1 MTLFIK
7 VYLRKQNC
15 FMSLRVKQYY
25 KVDINKNQSI
35 KYNMHKIFKLHPL
48 FFLVGLVFIILG
60 QALAFLI
67 YFLVVA
73 LHEFAHG
80 FVAQKLGYGLNKIY
94 LLPFGAMLDINQN
107 FITREDEIKV
117 ALAGPICNF
126 VLVFICLGIW
136 WIFPETYA
144 YTNFFVFCNIIT
156 GLVNLLP
163 CYPMDGGR
171 IMVAVLS
178 EKFNREKSLKISY
191 IFNYIFSFIFIVL
204 FFINLRF
211 EVNISYALMA
221 IFIFFGTIN
230 NKFSGNYSMIK
241 LEKNK
246 NIYEVKSFLVKGDTP
261 LYKILKH
268 FNSKKFN
275 IIYVELE
282 NGQIKMLTENLINKY
297 FEIYPANTLI
307 CNILN

>member
-1 MTLFIK
+1 M
-7 VYLRKQNC
+7 
-15 FMSLRVKQYY
+15 
-25 KVDINKNQSI
+25 NKL
-35 KYNMHKIFKLHPL
+35 FKLHPL
-48 FFLVGLVFIILG
+48 FLLTGFIFIILG
-60 QALAFLI
+60 EALAFFV
-67 YFLVVA
+67 YFIVVVLHEIAHAVVA
-73 LHEFAHG
+73 
-80 FVAQKLGYGLNKIY
+80 QRLGYGLNKIY

-107 FITREDEIKV
+107 FVTREDEIKV
-117 ALAGPICNF
+117 ALAGPSFNF
-126 VLVFICLGIW
+126 ILAFLCLGLW

-144 YTNFFVFCNIIT
+144 FTSFFVFCNIIT

-171 IMVAVLS
+171 VLVAML
-178 EKFNREKSLKISY
+178 EGKLKREKALKISY
-191 IFNYIFSFIFIVL
+191 IFNYVFSVIFLIL
-204 FFINLRF
+204 FFINLKF

-241 LEKNK
+241 FNDKTRD
-246 NIYEVKSFLVKGDTP
+246 IYEVKSILVKGNTP
-261 LYKILKH
+261 LYRIFKH

-275 IIYVELE
+275 IVYVQLE
-282 NGQIKMLTENLINKY
+282 NGQIKMLTENFLQKY

>member
-1 MTLFIK
+1 M
-7 VYLRKQNC
+7 
-15 FMSLRVKQYY
+15 
-25 KVDINKNQSI
+25 NKL
-35 KYNMHKIFKLHPL
+35 FKLHPL
-48 FFLVGLVFIILG
+48 FLLTGFIFIILG
-60 QALAFLI
+60 EALAFFV
-67 YFLVVA
+67 YFIVVVLHEIAHAVVA
-73 LHEFAHG
+73 
-80 FVAQKLGYGLNKIY
+80 QRLGYGLNKIY

-107 FITREDEIKV
+107 FVTREDEIKV
-117 ALAGPICNF
+117 ALAGPSFNF
-126 VLVFICLGIW
+126 ILAFLCLGLW

-144 YTNFFVFCNIIT
+144 FTSFFVFCNIIT

-171 IMVAVLS
+171 VLVAMLES
-178 EKFNREKSLKISY
+178 KLKREKALKISY
-191 IFNYIFSFIFIVL
+191 IFNYVFSVIFLIL
-204 FFINLRF
+204 FFINLKF

-241 LEKNK
+241 FNNKNR
-246 NIYEVKSFLVKGDTP
+246 NIYEVKSILVKGNSQ
-261 LYKILKH
+261 LYRIFKH

-275 IIYVELE
+275 IVYVQLE
-282 NGQIKMLTENLINKY
+282 NGQIKMLTENFLQKY

>member
-1 MTLFIK
+1 M
-7 VYLRKQNC
+7 
-15 FMSLRVKQYY
+15 
-25 KVDINKNQSI
+25 NKL
-35 KYNMHKIFKLHPL
+35 FKLHPL
-48 FFLVGLVFIILG
+48 FLLTGFIFIILG
-60 QALAFLI
+60 EALAFFV
-67 YFLVVA
+67 YFIVVVLHEIAHAVVA
-73 LHEFAHG
+73 
-80 FVAQKLGYGLNKIY
+80 QRLGYGLNKIY

-107 FITREDEIKV
+107 FVTREDEIKV
-117 ALAGPICNF
+117 ALAGPSFNF
-126 VLVFICLGIW
+126 ILAFLCLGLW

-144 YTNFFVFCNIIT
+144 FTSFFVFCNIIT

-171 IMVAVLS
+171 VLVAML
-178 EKFNREKSLKISY
+178 EGKLKREKALKISY
-191 IFNYIFSFIFIVL
+191 IFNYVFSVIFLILFI
-204 FFINLRF
+204 INLKF

-241 LEKNK
+241 FNDKTRD
-246 NIYEVKSFLVKGDTP
+246 IYEVKSILVKGNTP
-261 LYKILKH
+261 LYRIFKH

-275 IIYVELE
+275 IVYVQLE
-282 NGQIKMLTENLINKY
+282 NGQIKMLTENFLQKY

>member
-1 MTLFIK
+1 M
-7 VYLRKQNC
+7 
-15 FMSLRVKQYY
+15 
-25 KVDINKNQSI
+25 NKL
-35 KYNMHKIFKLHPL
+35 FKLHPL
-48 FFLVGLVFIILG
+48 FLLTGFIFIILG
-60 QALAFLI
+60 EALAFFV
-67 YFLVVA
+67 YFIVVVLHEIAHAVVA
-73 LHEFAHG
+73 
-80 FVAQKLGYGLNKIY
+80 QRLGYGLNKIY

-107 FITREDEIKV
+107 FVTREDEIKV
-117 ALAGPICNF
+117 ALAGPSFNF
-126 VLVFICLGIW
+126 ILAFLCLGLW

-144 YTNFFVFCNIIT
+144 FTSFFVFCNIIT

-171 IMVAVLS
+171 VLVAML
-178 EKFNREKSLKISY
+178 EGKLKREKALKISY
-191 IFNYIFSFIFIVL
+191 IFNYVFSVIFLIL
-204 FFINLRF
+204 FFINLKL

-241 LEKNK
+241 FNDKTRD
-246 NIYEVKSFLVKGDTP
+246 IYEVKSILVKGNTP
-261 LYKILKH
+261 LYKIFKH

-275 IIYVELE
+275 IVYVQLE
-282 NGQIKMLTENLINKY
+282 NGQIKMLTENFLQKY

>member
-1 MTLFIK
+1 M
-7 VYLRKQNC
+7 
-15 FMSLRVKQYY
+15 
-25 KVDINKNQSI
+25 NKL
-35 KYNMHKIFKLHPL
+35 FKLHPL
-48 FFLVGLVFIILG
+48 FLLTGFIFIILG
-60 QALAFLI
+60 EALAFFV
-67 YFLVVA
+67 YFIVVVLHEIAHAVVA
-73 LHEFAHG
+73 
-80 FVAQKLGYGLNKIY
+80 QRLGYGLNKIY

-107 FITREDEIKV
+107 FVTREDEIKV
-117 ALAGPICNF
+117 ALAGPSFNF
-126 VLVFICLGIW
+126 ILAFLCLGLW

-144 YTNFFVFCNIIT
+144 FTSFFVFCNIIT

-171 IMVAVLS
+171 VLVAML
-178 EKFNREKSLKISY
+178 EGKLKREKALKMSY
-191 IFNYIFSFIFIVL
+191 IFNYVFSVIFLIL
-204 FFINLRF
+204 FFINLKF

-241 LEKNK
+241 FNNKNR
-246 NIYEVKSFLVKGDTP
+246 NIYEVKGILVKGNTP
-261 LYKILKH
+261 LYRIFKH

-275 IIYVELE
+275 IVYVQLE
-282 NGQIKMLTENLINKY
+282 NGQIKMLTENFLQKY

>member
-1 MTLFIK
+1 M
-7 VYLRKQNC
+7 
-15 FMSLRVKQYY
+15 
-25 KVDINKNQSI
+25 NKL
-35 KYNMHKIFKLHPL
+35 FKLHPL
-48 FFLVGLVFIILG
+48 FLLTGFIFIILG
-60 QALAFLI
+60 EALAFFV
-67 YFLVVA
+67 YFIVVVLHEIAHAVVA
-73 LHEFAHG
+73 
-80 FVAQKLGYGLNKIY
+80 QRLGYGLNKIY

-107 FITREDEIKV
+107 FVTREDEIKV
-117 ALAGPICNF
+117 ALAGPSFNF
-126 VLVFICLGIW
+126 ILAFLCLGLW

-144 YTNFFVFCNIIT
+144 FTSFFVFCNIIT

-171 IMVAVLS
+171 VLVAMLES
-178 EKFNREKSLKISY
+178 KLKREKALKISY
-191 IFNYIFSFIFIVL
+191 IFNYVFSVIFLIL
-204 FFINLRF
+204 FFINLKL

-241 LEKNK
+241 FNDKTRD
-246 NIYEVKSFLVKGDTP
+246 IYEVKSILVKGNTP
-261 LYKILKH
+261 LYKIFKH

-275 IIYVELE
+275 IVYVQLE
-282 NGQIKMLTENLINKY
+282 NGQIKMLTENFLQKY

>member
-1 MTLFIK
+1 M
-7 VYLRKQNC
+7 
-15 FMSLRVKQYY
+15 
-25 KVDINKNQSI
+25 NKL
-35 KYNMHKIFKLHPL
+35 FKLHPL
-48 FFLVGLVFIILG
+48 FLLTGFIFIILG
-60 QALAFLI
+60 EALAFFV
-67 YFLVVA
+67 YFIVVVLHEIAHAVVA
-73 LHEFAHG
+73 
-80 FVAQKLGYGLNKIY
+80 QRLGYGLNKIY

-107 FITREDEIKV
+107 FVTREDEIKV
-117 ALAGPICNF
+117 ALAGPSFNF
-126 VLVFICLGIW
+126 ILAFLCLGLW

-144 YTNFFVFCNIIT
+144 FTSFFVFCNIIT

-171 IMVAVLS
+171 VLVAML
-178 EKFNREKSLKISY
+178 EGKLKREKALKISY
-191 IFNYIFSFIFIVL
+191 IFNYVFSVIFLIL
-204 FFINLRF
+204 FFINLKF

-241 LEKNK
+241 FNDKTRD
-246 NIYEVKSFLVKGDTP
+246 IYEVKSILVKGDTP
-261 LYKILKH
+261 LYRIFKH

-275 IIYVELE
+275 IVYVQLE
-282 NGQIKMLTENLINKY
+282 NGQIKMLTENFLQKH

>member
-1 MTLFIK
+1 M
-7 VYLRKQNC
+7 
-15 FMSLRVKQYY
+15 
-25 KVDINKNQSI
+25 NKL
-35 KYNMHKIFKLHPL
+35 FKLHPL
-48 FFLVGLVFIILG
+48 FLLTGFIFIILG
-60 QALAFLI
+60 EALAFFV
-67 YFLVVA
+67 YFIVVVLHEIAHAVVA
-73 LHEFAHG
+73 
-80 FVAQKLGYGLNKIY
+80 QRLGYGLNKIY

-107 FITREDEIKV
+107 FVTREDEIKV
-117 ALAGPICNF
+117 ALAGPSFNF
-126 VLVFICLGIW
+126 ILAFLCLGLW

-144 YTNFFVFCNIIT
+144 FTSFFVFCNIIT

-171 IMVAVLS
+171 VLVAMLES
-178 EKFNREKSLKISY
+178 KLKREKALKISY
-191 IFNYIFSFIFIVL
+191 IFNYVFSVIFLIL
-204 FFINLRF
+204 FFINLKF

-241 LEKNK
+241 FNDKTRD
-246 NIYEVKSFLVKGDTP
+246 IYEVKSILVKGNTP
-261 LYKILKH
+261 LYKIFKH

-275 IIYVELE
+275 IVYVQLE
-282 NGQIKMLTENLINKY
+282 NGQIKMLTENFLQKY

>member
-1 MTLFIK
+1 M
-7 VYLRKQNC
+7 
-15 FMSLRVKQYY
+15 
-25 KVDINKNQSI
+25 NKL
-35 KYNMHKIFKLHPL
+35 FKLHPL
-48 FFLVGLVFIILG
+48 FLLTGLVFIILG
-60 QALAFLI
+60 EALAFFV
-67 YFLVVA
+67 YFIVVVLHEIAHAVVA
-73 LHEFAHG
+73 
-80 FVAQKLGYGLNKIY
+80 QRLGYGLNKIY

-107 FITREDEIKV
+107 FVTREDEIKV
-117 ALAGPICNF
+117 ALAGPSFNF
-126 VLVFICLGIW
+126 ILAFLCLGLW

-144 YTNFFVFCNIIT
+144 FTSFFVFCNIIT

-171 IMVAVLS
+171 VLVAML
-178 EKFNREKSLKISY
+178 EGKLKREKALKISY
-191 IFNYIFSFIFIVL
+191 IFNYVFSVIFLIL
-204 FFINLRF
+204 FFINLKF

-241 LEKNK
+241 FNNKNR
-246 NIYEVKSFLVKGDTP
+246 NIYEVKSILVKGNTP
-261 LYKILKH
+261 LYKIFKH

-275 IIYVELE
+275 IVYVQLE
-282 NGQIKMLTENLINKY
+282 NGQIKMLTENFLQKY

>member
-1 MTLFIK
+1 M
-7 VYLRKQNC
+7 
-15 FMSLRVKQYY
+15 
-25 KVDINKNQSI
+25 NKL
-35 KYNMHKIFKLHPL
+35 FKLHPL
-48 FFLVGLVFIILG
+48 FLLAGFIFIILG
-60 QALAFLI
+60 ETLAFFV
-67 YFLVVA
+67 YFIVVVLHEIAHAVVA
-73 LHEFAHG
+73 
-80 FVAQKLGYGLNKIY
+80 QRLGYGLNKIY

-107 FITREDEIKV
+107 FVTREDEIKV
-117 ALAGPICNF
+117 ALAGPSFNF
-126 VLVFICLGIW
+126 ILAFLCLGLW

-144 YTNFFVFCNIIT
+144 FTSFFVFCNIIT

-171 IMVAVLS
+171 VLVAML
-178 EKFNREKSLKISY
+178 EGKLKREKALKISY
-191 IFNYIFSFIFIVL
+191 IFNYVFSVIFLIL
-204 FFINLRF
+204 FFINLKL

-241 LEKNK
+241 FNDKTRD
-246 NIYEVKSFLVKGDTP
+246 IYEVKSILVKGNTP
-261 LYKILKH
+261 LYRIFKH

-275 IIYVELE
+275 IVYVQLE
-282 NGQIKMLTENLINKY
+282 NGQIKMLTENFLQKY

>member
-1 MTLFIK
+1 M
-7 VYLRKQNC
+7 
-15 FMSLRVKQYY
+15 
-25 KVDINKNQSI
+25 NKL
-35 KYNMHKIFKLHPL
+35 FKLHPL
-48 FFLVGLVFIILG
+48 FLLTGFIFIILG
-60 QALAFLI
+60 EALAFFV
-67 YFLVVA
+67 YFIVVVLHEIAHAVVA
-73 LHEFAHG
+73 
-80 FVAQKLGYGLNKIY
+80 QRLGYGLNKIY

-107 FITREDEIKV
+107 FVTREDEIKV
-117 ALAGPICNF
+117 ALAGPSFNF
-126 VLVFICLGIW
+126 ILAFLCLGLW

-144 YTNFFVFCNIIT
+144 FTSFFVFCNIIT

-171 IMVAVLS
+171 VLVAML
-178 EKFNREKSLKISY
+178 EGKLKREKALKISY
-191 IFNYIFSFIFIVL
+191 IFNYVFSVIFLIL
-204 FFINLRF
+204 FFINLKF

-241 LEKNK
+241 FNDKTRD
-246 NIYEVKSFLVKGDTP
+246 IYEVKSILVKGNTP
-261 LYKILKH
+261 LYKIFKH

-275 IIYVELE
+275 IVYVQLE
-282 NGQIKMLTENLINKY
+282 NGQIKMLTENFLQKY